1 MSKKVFS
8 FLAVMLVVLLVVL
21 SIPRVGMS
29 GAMPE
34 AGDAVYRDLGTN
46 IVSAKLI
53 GHAGVFIGNFEVV
66 HMQYPK
72 VQKVALTNFYV
83 DYWGSFYT
91 NNYDVAQ
98 KIAKEAKNL
107 LSKNVKYSFFNYK
120 SFGSKYAPKGRCDG
134 LDEWCYEKGG
144 IDITNDYHWSALS
157 PQMQW
162 KSGAITRR
170 YTTTRGTE
178 AKNSALVDIG
188 SWLEN
193 LL

>member
-8 FLAVMLVVLLVVL
+8 LTIMLAVFFVLSAPRVVL
-21 SIPRVGMS
+21 S

-34 AGDAVYRDLGTN
+34 AGDAVYRDLDTN

-72 VQKVALTNFYV
+72 IQKVALTNFYV
-83 DYWGSFYT
+83 DYWGSFYAK
-91 NNYDVAQ
+91 NYDAAS
-98 KIAKEAKNL
+98 KIAREATSL
-107 LSKNVKYSFFNYK
+107 LSKNAMYGFFNHK

-134 LDEWCYEKGG
+134 LAEWCYEKGG
-144 IDITNDYHWSALS
+144 IDVVNDYHWSSLT

-170 YTTTRGTE
+170 YITTRGTE
-178 AKNSALVDIG
+178 AKNSALVDLG